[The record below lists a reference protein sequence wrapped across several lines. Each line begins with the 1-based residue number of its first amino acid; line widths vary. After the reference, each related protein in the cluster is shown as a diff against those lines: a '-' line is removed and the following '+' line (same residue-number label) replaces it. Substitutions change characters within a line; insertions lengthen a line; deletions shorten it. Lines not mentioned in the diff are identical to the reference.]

1 MQIEYR
7 KIDELTPYE
16 NNPRIND
23 HAVEAVA
30 SSIQEFGFKVPVI
43 IDKDDVVIA
52 GHTRIKAARQLGMD
66 EVPTIKADD
75 LTPEQVRTFRLA
87 DNKTAELAY
96 WDHEMLNV
104 EIEDLINLGVDN
116 LDSYGFD
123 LELDDFNLSAES
135 EEDEPEYVVPAKP
148 KSKYGDIYRLGNH
161 VLMCGDSTSEADVGR
176 LLNGAIVDL
185 LLTDPPYNVD
195 YVGKTEDE
203 LTMENDA
210 MGDDEYLEFLQ
221 CAFANAVSHLAEG
234 GVYYIFHADTKSL
247 LVRTA
252 VNLAGLEV
260 RQCLVWVKNTF
271 TMGRQD
277 YHWRHESILYGWKDG
292 AAHYFI
298 DDRTQDTVLEEDR
311 PQRNDIHPTMKP
323 VPLIKKLIANS
334 SRMGDVVLDLFG
346 GSGTTLIA
354 CEEMKRKCYMME
366 YDPRY
371 VDVII
376 NRWESVTGEIAER
389 MSGNV

>member
-1 MQIEYR
+1 M
-7 KIDELTPYE
+7 KIIQMPLSDLVPYE

-23 HAVEAVA
+23 HAVDAVA
-30 SSIQEFGFKVPVI
+30 SSIREFGFKVPIIVDKENVI
-43 IDKDDVVIA
+43 VA
-52 GHTRIKAARQLGMD
+52 GHTRLKAALRLGLD
-66 EVPTIKADD
+66 TVPVIIADD
-75 LTPEQVRTFRLA
+75 LTPEQVKAFRLA
-87 DNKTAELAY
+87 DNKTAEMAYFDIGKLQIELAG
-96 WDHEMLNV
+96 
-104 EIEDLINLGVDN
+104 IEDIDMAEF
-116 LDSYGFD
+116 GFD
-123 LELDDFNLSAES
+123 LELDTLNLSSES
-135 EEDEPEYVVPAKP
+135 EAEPEYVVPAEP
-148 KSKYGDIYRLGNH
+148 KSKYGDIYRLENH
-161 VLMCGDSTSEADVGR
+161 VLMCGDSTSEVDVGR

-195 YVGKTEDE
+195 YVGSGGRTIA
-203 LTMENDA
+203 NDA
-210 MGDDEYLEFLQ
+210 MDDGEYLEFLQ
-221 CAFANAVSHLAEG
+221 SAFTNAARHLAEG

-247 LVRTA
+247 LVQTA

-334 SRMGDVVLDLFG
+334 SRTGDVVLDLFG

-366 YDPRY
+366 IDPKY
-371 VDVII
+371 CDVII
-376 NRWESVTGEIAER
+376 DRWEQFTGEKAVLLNESR
-389 MSGNV
+389 

>member
-1 MQIEYR
+1 M
-7 KIDELTPYE
+7 KIIQMPLSDLVPYE

-23 HAVEAVA
+23 HAVDAVA
-30 SSIQEFGFKVPVI
+30 SSIREFGFKVPIIVDKENVI
-43 IDKDDVVIA
+43 VA
-52 GHTRIKAARQLGMD
+52 GHTRLKAALRLGLD
-66 EVPTIKADD
+66 TVPVIIADD
-75 LTPEQVRTFRLA
+75 LTPEQVKAFRLA
-87 DNKTAELAY
+87 DNKTAEMAYFDIGKLQIELAG
-96 WDHEMLNV
+96 
-104 EIEDLINLGVDN
+104 IEDIDMAEF
-116 LDSYGFD
+116 GFD
-123 LELDDFNLSAES
+123 LELDTLNLSSES
-135 EEDEPEYVVPAKP
+135 EAEPEYVVPAEP
-148 KSKYGDIYRLGNH
+148 KSKYGDIYRLENH
-161 VLMCGDSTSEADVGR
+161 VLMCGDSTSEVDVGR

-195 YVGKTEDE
+195 YVGNGGR
-203 LTMENDA
+203 TMANDA
-210 MGDDEYLEFLQ
+210 MDDGEYLEFLQ
-221 CAFANAVSHLAEG
+221 SAFTNAARHLAEG
-234 GVYYIFHADTKSL
+234 GVYYIFHDDTKSL

-271 TMGRQD
+271 AMGRQD

-334 SRMGDVVLDLFG
+334 SRTGDVVLDLFG

-371 VDVII
+371 VDAII
-376 NRWESVTGEIAER
+376 NRWSALTGLEAQLL
-389 MSGNV
+389 

>member
-1 MQIEYR
+1 M
-7 KIDELTPYE
+7 KIIQMPLSDLVPYE

-23 HAVEAVA
+23 HAVDAVA
-30 SSIQEFGFKVPVI
+30 SSIREFGFKVPIIVDKENVI
-43 IDKDDVVIA
+43 VA
-52 GHTRIKAARQLGMD
+52 GHTRLKAALRLGLD
-66 EVPTIKADD
+66 TVPVIIADD
-75 LTPEQVRTFRLA
+75 LTPEQVKAFRLA
-87 DNKTAELAY
+87 DNKTAEMAYFDIGKLQIELAG
-96 WDHEMLNV
+96 
-104 EIEDLINLGVDN
+104 IEDIDMAEF
-116 LDSYGFD
+116 GFD
-123 LELDDFNLSAES
+123 LELDTLNLSSES
-135 EEDEPEYVVPAKP
+135 EAEPEYVVPAEP
-148 KSKYGDIYRLGNH
+148 KSKYGDIYRLENH
-161 VLMCGDSTSEADVGR
+161 VLMCGDSTSEVDVGR

-195 YVGKTEDE
+195 YVGSGGRTIA
-203 LTMENDA
+203 NDA
-210 MGDDEYLEFLQ
+210 MDDGEYLEFLQ
-221 CAFANAVSHLAEG
+221 SAFTNAARHLAEG

-247 LVRTA
+247 LVQTA

-260 RQCLVWVKNTF
+260 QQCLVWVKNTF

-334 SRMGDVVLDLFG
+334 SRTGDVVLDLFG

-366 YDPRY
+366 LDPKY
-371 VDVII
+371 CDVII
-376 NRWESVTGEIAER
+376 DRWEQFTGQKA
-389 MSGNV
+389 VKL

>member
-195 YVGKTEDE
+195 YVGKTKDE
-203 LTMENDA
+203 LTIENDA

-234 GVYYIFHADTKSL
+234 GCTTSS
-247 LVRTA
+247 TP
-252 VNLAGLEV
+252 
-260 RQCLVWVKNTF
+260 T
-271 TMGRQD
+271 
-277 YHWRHESILYGWKDG
+277 
-292 AAHYFI
+292 
-298 DDRTQDTVLEEDR
+298 
-311 PQRNDIHPTMKP
+311 RNR
-323 VPLIKKLIANS
+323 S
-334 SRMGDVVLDLFG
+334 
-346 GSGTTLIA
+346 
-354 CEEMKRKCYMME
+354 
-366 YDPRY
+366 
-371 VDVII
+371 
-376 NRWESVTGEIAER
+376 
-389 MSGNV
+389 

>member
-1 MQIEYR
+1 M
-7 KIDELTPYE
+7 
-16 NNPRIND
+16 
-23 HAVEAVA
+23 
-30 SSIQEFGFKVPVI
+30 
-43 IDKDDVVIA
+43 
-52 GHTRIKAARQLGMD
+52 
-66 EVPTIKADD
+66 
-75 LTPEQVRTFRLA
+75 
-87 DNKTAELAY
+87 
-96 WDHEMLNV
+96 
-104 EIEDLINLGVDN
+104 
-116 LDSYGFD
+116 
-123 LELDDFNLSAES
+123 
-135 EEDEPEYVVPAKP
+135 
-148 KSKYGDIYRLGNH
+148 
-161 VLMCGDSTSEADVGR
+161 
-176 LLNGAIVDL
+176 
-185 LLTDPPYNVD
+185 
-195 YVGKTEDE
+195 
-203 LTMENDA
+203 
-210 MGDDEYLEFLQ
+210 
-221 CAFANAVSHLAEG
+221 
-234 GVYYIFHADTKSL
+234 
-247 LVRTA
+247 RTA

-277 YHWRHESILYGWKDG
+277 YHWRHEPILYGWKDG